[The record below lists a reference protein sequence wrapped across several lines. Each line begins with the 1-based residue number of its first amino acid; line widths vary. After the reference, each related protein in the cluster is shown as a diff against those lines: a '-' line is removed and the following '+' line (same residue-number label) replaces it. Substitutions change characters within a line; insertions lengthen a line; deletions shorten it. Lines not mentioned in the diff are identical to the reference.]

1 MGTYNATPTHIF
13 NTYYGNSGYTD
24 SLMKQGMVYTSE
36 TKTVSPYNAWRS
48 LVWFDG
54 AAIESALT
62 GQRVTAVGLNA
73 KSTNDQLETPADT
86 SIRLYRTN
94 LTYNADNAGKNSAN
108 TVQFT
113 AGMTYDSPYNDYF
126 LEYGETTQLARG
138 GTMTNGVFLTGQS
151 AVDFVSAL
159 VSGYAMG
166 NFVIKSGASYTG
178 RALARYLSDVSLTIE
193 YTLDNT
199 DVTAPLH
206 ASVDTSVVSAGTDG
220 KIGFSGAVAA
230 SETNPITGYNV
241 RHAESNDNGATWG
254 EWSSPVYTEMQTT
267 SGAICV
273 TAGAVGTYRKYQIA
287 TVGQLNTSDYVNV
300 TGTIRAVA
308 LPSAPTVVASVDACL
323 VTLSVT
329 VEASNTGIAQFV
341 SVGVDTQTPRIMNMT
356 KASGGTTVVQII
368 TQPGEHAVHTA
379 IMDARGNS
387 GAETLTNVSTQEL
400 SAGNNWMEFCGVS
413 SRCVGALVTKYAQP
427 NTAARRTEDVQ
438 AVGVPG
444 SFTITQG
451 ENVYDA
457 FSLTVEMLVENK
469 NVLAYARRWLAGSG
483 DIRFGSDPDYYMRA
497 RIDQPLSF
505 ERVSTASDMY
515 YMTVQADVQPFRML
529 EAEKG
534 ENISVYDTKKIY
546 NAGDVKCY
554 PVIIVYGSGDTTVT
568 VGTNSITLT
577 GITEYYKIDCYYMT
591 VEDENGNAIST
602 YSGEF
607 PLLEIGESA
616 VSWTGL
622 VTDVT
627 IDRRQSYR

>member
-13 NTYYGNSGYTD
+13 NTYYNNAGYTD
-24 SLMKQGMVYTSE
+24 GMKQGMVYTSE

-54 AAIESALT
+54 AAISAALV

-73 KSTNDQLETPADT
+73 KSSGDQLESPGATA
-86 SIRLYRTN
+86 IRLYRTN
-94 LTYNADNAGKNSAN
+94 LSYNAAKAGKNSAD
-108 TVQFT
+108 TVRFT
-113 AGMTYDSPYNDYF
+113 DGITYANPYNSYF
-126 LEYGETTQLARG
+126 LEYGETEPVALGATVTDAVFMDGQAARD
-138 GTMTNGVFLTGQS
+138 L
-151 AVDFVSAL
+151 VSAL
-159 VSGYAMG
+159 ISGYALG
-166 NFVIKSGASYTG
+166 NFTLPSGSTYTG
-178 RALARYLSDVSLTIE
+178 RSLVRYMSGITLTITYE
-193 YTLDNT
+193 LDNT
-199 DVTAPLH
+199 DVTAPSN

-220 KIGFSGAVAA
+220 KIGFSGAGAA
-230 SETNPITGYNV
+230 SATNPITGYNV

-287 TVGQLNTSDYVNV
+287 TVGRLNTSVYVNV

-356 KASGGTTVVQII
+356 KASGGTIVVQII